1 MNKEAI
7 ENLPIRNVSELYNLQ
22 SGVVRVQSRSTGIP
36 DHEERGLQEVHVR
49 GGRSGEI
56 AYMIDGMYIRNPI
69 MVVSGME
76 PGLINL
82 QYRNLIGSQVALMQN
97 MEMQCQLFRISIQCQ
112 EEMIIL
118 LDLVTIP
125 VCLVKH

>member
-1 MNKEAI
+1 MLQVKDLVEKGSDFKKITMNKEAI

-22 SGVVRVQSRSTGIP
+22 SQGRVQSRSTGIP

-69 MVVSGME
+69 YG
-76 PGLINL
+76 GI
-82 QYRNLIGSQVALMQN
+82 RNGTGS
-97 MEMQCQLFRISIQCQ
+97 
-112 EEMIIL
+112 IICN
-118 LDLVTIP
+118 TGI
-125 VCLVKH
+125 